1 MEKVAKEIQ
10 LGGRRPHEETW
21 EGRFWETDNFDVP
34 RLFPEVKRGHE
45 EM

>member
-10 LGGRRPHEETW
+10 LHGQRPHEETW

-34 RLFPEVKRGHE
+34 RLFTEIKGGHE